1 MVFRTESLPVHGQI
15 ASARGSFAANSVR
28 DLDLPSA
35 SRDPSLAYPDGW
47 PERGGSEILRHSRDA
62 L

>member
-1 MVFRTESLPVHGQI
+1 MVIRTESLPVHGQI
-15 ASARGSFAANSVR
+15 HSAHGSVATNLMT
-28 DLDLPSA
+28 DLDLFLP

-62 L
+62 P